1 MAQEAHGQMA
11 RFQEILRRLAIFDAG
26 FATAGSGHDLA
37 GTPTPD
43 PKTAALPQARVPVIS
58 YDN

>member
-1 MAQEAHGQMA
+1 MA

-37 GTPTPD
+37 RTPTPD
-43 PKTAALPQARVPVIS
+43 PKTAALPQVGVPMIS